1 VSDAAAES
9 AGTNGPHDGERGSFL
24 DGYLN
29 RPLIRFAH
37 LAVLVTFAF
46 GQPLFDLLS
55 KEPEFFASRGS
66 KAIDIFVF
74 ALCVTVV
81 PAAVLLGIER
91 LAGLASKRAEQ
102 VLHFVFIGLL
112 AAIFSL
118 YVLVKYIATDAP
130 TTILFALALALG
142 AGGAYLYR
150 LLARATEIRS
160 LVAVLSAGAVA
171 FFLINFLFISS
182 VSKLTL
188 PDDAEAKKTQV
199 SSQAPVIL
207 LGMDEFP
214 TTTLL
219 NSKGRIDAKRY
230 PNFARLAKDSTWFPR
245 ASGVHDRTTKAYPAI
260 LDGKQPDNK
269 SLPTAADHPDSV
281 FTVFGE
287 DYDLSNVNES
297 ATRVCPPE
305 LCTGQKQEGLG
316 DRITSLADDLKVV
329 YGQVKLPKDLAA
341 ELPSISNT
349 LGNFGGD
356 GGGGGQGGGAPAG
369 DAQAPGT
376 GSGQEQVKQLEQGI
390 IAKVR
395 GSGRVADY
403 QRWVQNIGGGKRPS
417 LNFNHIF
424 FPHVPWQYLPSGK
437 QYMKGPEEVIA
448 GQSERTITDQFLVDQ
463 TYQRHLL
470 QTAFTDRLLGQL
482 IDTLERKGIYDKA
495 LIVVL
500 ADHGATF
507 TKGEDRRVVSNR
519 NIADMAGVPFFV
531 KAPDQKRGAVD
542 DAYVKTIDV
551 VPTIADVLNI
561 ELPYKT
567 DGVSVFSD
575 EVKQRDSVEMIQG
588 EQATIGGGTGVVAK
602 AGKREFEA
610 KQAATVRRMI
620 GLFGE
625 GDPGKIFRFGPNKEL
640 IGRRASALPKASGG
654 GAKADV
660 FRSGDLRDVDL
671 KSGFIPLEVGGRIT
685 GGGAPKKRDLAVAV
699 NGRIAAVGE
708 SFPGPLNKDVE
719 NYAMFA
725 PESAFR
731 NGRNRVEVYE
741 VTGSGALARLGGGP

>member
-1 VSDAAAES
+1 MSDAAAES

-74 ALCVTVV
+74 ALCVTVI
-81 PAAVLLGIER
+81 PAALLLGIER
-91 LAGLASKRAEQ
+91 LAGLASRRAEQ
-102 VLHFVFIGLL
+102 VLHVVFIGSL
-112 AAIFSL
+112 AAVFFL

-130 TTILFALALALG
+130 TSLLFVLAIALG
-142 AGGAYLYR
+142 AGAAYLYR
-150 LLARATEIRS
+150 FLARASEIRTM
-160 LVAVLSAGAVA
+160 VAVISAGAVA
-171 FFLINFLFISS
+171 FFLVNFLFISE

-188 PDDAEAKKTQV
+188 PENAEANKVEVK
-199 SSQAPVIL
+199 SKAPVIF

-214 TTTLL
+214 TTSLL
-219 NSKGRIDAKRY
+219 NSKGQIDAKRY
-230 PNFARLAKDSTWFPR
+230 PNFARFAKDSTWFPH

-260 LDGKQPDNK
+260 LDGKKPSND

-281 FTVFGE
+281 FSVFGE
-287 DYDLSNVNES
+287 DYDMSNVNES
-297 ATRVCPPE
+297 ATRVCPQD
-305 LCTGQKQEGLG
+305 LCKGQKQEGFA
-316 DRITSLADDLKVV
+316 DRMTSLADDLKVV
-329 YGQVKLPKDLAA
+329 YGQVTLPKELAA
-341 ELPSISNT
+341 DLPSISNT
-349 LGNFGGD
+349 LGDFGGD
-356 GGGGGQGGGAPAG
+356 GAGDGGGTPAGDTQAPRGGGGK
-369 DAQAPGT
+369 DDI
-376 GSGQEQVKQLEQGI
+376 KKLEQGI
-390 IAKVR
+390 VAQVR
-395 GSGRVADY
+395 GGGRAADY
-403 QRWVQNIGGGKRPS
+403 QRWVQSIGAGEKPS
-417 LNFNHIF
+417 FNFNHIF

-448 GQSERTITDQFLVDQ
+448 GQSERTISDQFLVDQ
-463 TYQRHLL
+463 TFQRHLL
-470 QTAFTDRLLGQL
+470 QVAFTDRLLGQL
-482 IDTLERKGIYDKA
+482 IDTLKRKGLYDKA
-495 LIVVL
+495 LIVLV

-507 TKGEDRRVVSNR
+507 TKGEDRRVVSDR

-551 VPTIADVLNI
+551 VPTIADLLDI
-561 ELPYKT
+561 ELPYKV
-567 DGVSVFSD
+567 DGVSAFSE

-588 EQATIGGGTGVVAK
+588 EQATIGGGTGVVPK
-602 AGKREFEA
+602 AGKPEFEA
-610 KQAATVRRMI
+610 KQATTVRRMI

-640 IGRRASALPKASGG
+640 IGRKASSLPSAPSG
-654 GAKADV
+654 GAKANV
-660 FRSGDLRDVDL
+660 FRAGDLRDVKLD
-671 KSGFIPLEVGGRIT
+671 SGFIPLEVGGRVT
-685 GGGAPKKRDLAVAV
+685 GGGAPKKRNLALAVG
-699 NGRIAAVGE
+699 GRIAAVGE

-731 NGRNRVEVYE
+731 DGRNRVEIYE
-741 VTGSGALARLGGGP
+741 VTGSGALARLGGS